1 VADRVRL
8 ETAAP
13 PVLGKE
19 ILQEAEKA
27 DGLHGSWAFVIAR
40 TIQMLLDNFQ
50 RPINYLRLSIT
61 DRCNLRC
68 RYCMPEEGV
77 EMVEHGDLLTYEEI
91 VEVIEVFA
99 QNGISK
105 VRITG
110 GEPLVR
116 KGVVHLIR
124 GIAKITGIKDLS
136 LTTNGVFLKGY
147 ASALVEAGLRRINI
161 SLDTLQPDRFAYI
174 TRRDSFK
181 EVWEGIEEAL
191 NQHLSPV
198 KVNVVVIKGLN
209 DDEIEAFARLSLD
222 YPLHIRFIEY
232 MPVGKGNGWKE
243 KETIPSSLIMEE
255 IRGIGELIPL
265 GPPENGGPAKR
276 YYIKGGK
283 GEIGFISPISSH
295 FCAQCNRL
303 RLTPDGKIRTCLF
316 SDEEIDLKQAL
327 RKGEGE
333 TTIKEILYQA
343 LQAKPERH
351 RIGDVRFRKCQRG
364 MYAIG
369 G

>member
-1 VADRVRL
+1 MAC
-8 ETAAP
+8 T
-13 PVLGKE
+13 
-19 ILQEAEKA
+19 
-27 DGLHGSWAFVIAR
+27 GSLAF
-40 TIQMLLDNFQ
+40 TIFKMLLDNYQ

-77 EMVEHGDLLTYEEI
+77 EMVGHRDLLTYEEI
-91 VEVIEVFA
+91 VRAIEVFA
-99 QNGISK
+99 GHGISK

-116 KGVVHLIR
+116 RGVVDLVR
-124 GIAKITGIKDLS
+124 AIAQIKGIKDLS
-136 LTTNGVFLKGY
+136 LTTNGVRLKEY
-147 ASALVEAGLRRINI
+147 AGALVEAGLRRINI
-161 SLDTLQPDRFAYI
+161 SLDTLKPDRFAYI

-191 NQHLSPV
+191 RQGLSPI
-198 KVNVVVIKGLN
+198 KINVVVIKDFN
-209 DDEIEAFARLSLD
+209 DNEVEAFARLSLT
-222 YPLHIRFIEY
+222 YPLHIRFIEF
-232 MPVGKGNGWKE
+232 MPVGDGNEWHGKE
-243 KETIPSSLIMEE
+243 AIPSSRIMEE
-255 IRGIGELIPL
+255 IKAIGELLPL
-265 GPPENGGPAKR
+265 GPYENGGPATR

-295 FCAQCNRL
+295 FCARCNRL

-316 SDEEIDLKQAL
+316 SDEEIDLKAAL
-327 RKGEGE
+327 RNGEGE
-333 TTIKEILYQA
+333 ATLEGILYHA

-351 RIGDVRFRKCQRG
+351 WIGDMRFKKCQRG
-364 MYAIG
+364 MHAIG

>member
-1 VADRVRL
+1 MAGTGSLALIIVRTMKQLFDRY
-8 ETAAP
+8 
-13 PVLGKE
+13 
-19 ILQEAEKA
+19 
-27 DGLHGSWAFVIAR
+27 DR
-40 TIQMLLDNFQ
+40 T
-50 RPINYLRLSIT
+50 INYLRLSIT

-77 EMVEHGDLLTYEEI
+77 EMVGHGDLLTYEEI
-91 VEVIEVFA
+91 VRTIGVFA
-99 QNGISK
+99 CHGISK

-116 KGVVHLIR
+116 RGVVDLVKR
-124 GIAKITGIKDLS
+124 IARIKGIKDLS
-136 LTTNGVFLKGY
+136 LTTNGVLLKEY
-147 ASALVEAGLRRINI
+147 AGALVEAGLRRINI
-161 SLDTLQPDRFAYI
+161 SLDTLKSDRFAYI

-191 NQHLSPV
+191 RQRLSPI
-198 KVNVVVIKGLN
+198 KVNVVVIKGFN
-209 DDEIEAFARLSLD
+209 DDEIEAFARLSLT
-222 YPLHIRFIEY
+222 YPLHVRFIEF
-232 MPVGKGNGWKE
+232 MPVGNGNEWHGE
-243 KETIPSSLIMEE
+243 EAIPSSRIMEE
-255 IRGIGELIPL
+255 IREIGELVPL
-265 GPPENGGPAKR
+265 GPYENGGPAKR

-316 SDEEIDLKQAL
+316 SDEEIDLKATL
-327 RKGEGE
+327 RKAGGEVMLE
-333 TTIKEILYQA
+333 QILYQA
-343 LQAKPERH
+343 LQAKPEKH
-351 RIGDVRFRKCQRG
+351 RIGDVRFKKCQRG

>member
-1 VADRVRL
+1 MAGTGSLALIIVRTMKQLFDRY
-8 ETAAP
+8 
-13 PVLGKE
+13 
-19 ILQEAEKA
+19 
-27 DGLHGSWAFVIAR
+27 DR
-40 TIQMLLDNFQ
+40 T
-50 RPINYLRLSIT
+50 INYLRLSIT

-77 EMVEHGDLLTYEEI
+77 EMVGHGDLLTYEEI
-91 VEVIEVFA
+91 VRTIGVFA
-99 QNGISK
+99 CHGISK

-116 KGVVHLIR
+116 RDVVDLIKR
-124 GIAKITGIKDLS
+124 IARVKEIKDLS
-136 LTTNGVFLKGY
+136 LTTNGVLLKEY

-161 SLDTLQPDRFAYI
+161 SLDTLESDRFAYI

-191 NQHLSPV
+191 RQGLSPI
-198 KVNVVVIKGLN
+198 KVNVVVIKGFN
-209 DDEIEAFARLSLD
+209 DDEIEAFARLSITF
-222 YPLHIRFIEY
+222 PLHIRFIEF
-232 MPVGKGNGWKE
+232 MPIGEGNAWHGKE
-243 KETIPSSLIMEE
+243 AIPSSQIMEE
-255 IRGIGELIPL
+255 IREIGELVPL
-265 GPPENGGPAKR
+265 GPYENGGPAKR

-316 SDEEIDLKQAL
+316 SDEEIDLKAAL
-327 RKGEGE
+327 RSSRDEAIVEK
-333 TTIKEILYQA
+333 ILYHA
-343 LQAKPERH
+343 LQAKPEGH
-351 RIGDVRFRKCQRG
+351 RIGDMRFKKCQRG
-364 MYAIG
+364 MHAIG